1 MSTLKVDNIRHN
13 SATSDAITMASDG
26 TCTAKLTSVG
36 GGQLSHRNIVVNGAM
51 TVAQR
56 GVSGTTSGYASVDRF
71 ETTYSG
77 TDEAPTQSQHTLT
90 SSDTGPYAEG
100 FRYSYHVTNG
110 NQTSGAGASDYVRLR
125 YKAEAQDM
133 ALCGWNYTSA
143 SSFITLSFWVKAS
156 VTQTYYVQMRTSDG
170 TNKSYYFPMNLSAN
184 TWTKV
189 KHSIPGHA
197 DISFD
202 NDTNEGI
209 YIAWYPYRGTNN
221 TGSGQDANQWNDWN
235 GSTIT
240 PDQTTTWYTTNDA
253 TFEITGVQ
261 LEVGDTATSF
271 EHLTFAENKRR
282 CYRYC
287 QRGRHMSSCLVGTP
301 GTYYFTRANIPLF
314 TPMRATVSGTLK
326 AATWNSNRYFGY
338 KTWSSETNVT
348 AAPASVTF
356 SSGSITGVPDILTV
370 NLHISISSGSSN
382 SPLPANG
389 PGSNNVYPIEL
400 YDVLLEA
407 EV

>member
-1 MSTLKVDNIRHN
+1 MSTLKVDAIRHN

-26 TCTAKLTSVG
+26 TCTAKVTSING
-36 GGQLSHRNIVVNGAM
+36 GSALSHRNIAINGAM
-51 TVAQR
+51 IVAQR
-56 GVSGTTSGYASVDRF
+56 GSSGTTSGYASVDRF

-77 TDEAPTQSQHTLT
+77 TDEAPTQSQHTLS
-90 SSDTGPYAEG
+90 SSDNPYAEG

-125 YKAEAQDM
+125 YKVEAQDM
-133 ALCGWNYTSA
+133 ANSGWNYTSA

-189 KHSIPGHA
+189 THSIPGHA

-271 EHLTFAENKRR
+271 EHRSYAEELHR
-282 CYRYC
+282 CHRYY
-287 QRGRHMSSCLVGTP
+287 QKLSGDAL
-301 GTYYFTRANIPLF
+301 TYYGVGNVDGGTMNQIFVNFITE
-314 TPMRATVSGTLK
+314 MRAAPQGMDTSGT
-326 AATWNSNRYFGY
+326 ASDYTVRMNSNATCTSVPVLSNRTTKNAMVIFYAAGHGFTNGQAVFARAANNTNGFLGFG
-338 KTWSSETNVT
+338 
-348 AAPASVTF
+348 
-356 SSGSITGVPDILTV
+356 
-370 NLHISISSGSSN
+370 
-382 SPLPANG
+382 
-389 PGSNNVYPIEL
+389 
-400 YDVLLEA
+400 A
-407 EV
+407 EI